1 MSLPRLLVIALGVVV
16 LVWIAV
22 VLAFSTLLAN
32 PTGDSGEGRFP
43 GRTVTGPNP

>member
-1 MSLPRLLVIALGVVV
+1 MIVLAVVA

-22 VLAFSTLLAN
+22 ILAFSTLLAD

-43 GRTVTGPNP
+43 GRTITGPNP

>member
-1 MSLPRLLVIALGVVV
+1 MSLPRLLVIVAAVVA

-22 VLAFSTLLAN
+22 VLAFSSLLAS

-43 GRTVTGPNP
+43 GRTITGPTP